1 MARPVSIGENYYAN
15 GDPDAVLWWTGVLTE
30 PLRIPANLTRGLSI
44 IINPLIR
51 LTWDFSAGTPL
62 WAQDPMAFSVARPGT
77 RDFGV
82 RPLLERESRF
92 DFWSRWLRDAI
103 VFGLGLFSYEYD
115 TTGQPVAG
123 SLIRHDPRGL
133 LAPVEDSG
141 QDWMILWRGDQWRVD
156 ERGNLAGTGRRLHFV
171 RGHEGGIV
179 SAHASE
185 LLFANRVLSY
195 GNETFDSGTP
205 SGVLTTDQ
213 PLNQAQADKA
223 RDSWS
228 QRLSKRGIAV
238 LGNGTRY
245 QQVVMSPVDA
255 ELASM
260 ARMSNTQ
267 VAHMLELAAYEIDG
281 DTGDSTTYANIV
293 DRRQDRVDGTLASW
307 AARIEESVSA
317 LLPWGQTMT
326 IDFTEYRMPTGGPSH
341 AADQP
346 RNADLGSGLRPE
358 DRGHSLRAAR

>member
-1 MARPVSIGENYYAN
+1 MPKAVTIGETYYPN

-30 PLRIPANLTRGLSI
+30 PLKIPANLTRGLSI

-51 LTWDFSAGTPL
+51 LPWDFTADEPM
-62 WAQDPMAFSVARPGT
+62 WVRDPMAFSVARPGT
-77 RDFGV
+77 ADFGR
-82 RPLLERESRF
+82 RPFLERESRF

-103 VFGLGLFSYEYD
+103 VFGLGVFSYEHD
-115 TTGQPVAG
+115 QAGQPMAG
-123 SLIRHDPRGL
+123 TLLRHDPRGI
-133 LAPVEDSG
+133 LAPVEDPG
-141 QDWMILWRGDQWRVD
+141 EDWMILYRGELKAID
-156 ERGNLAGTGRRLHFV
+156 ERGNIEGTARRLHFV

-213 PLNQAQADKA
+213 PLNQTQADRA
-223 RDSWS
+223 RQAWGE
-228 QRLSKRGIAV
+228 RHTRRGIAV

-281 DTGDSTTYANIV
+281 DSGGSMTYANIV

-317 LLPWGQTMT
+317 VLPYGQTMM
-326 IDFTEYRMPTGGPSH
+326 IDFTQYRMPTGGPGN
-341 AADQP
+341 AAAEQGTSDNGP
-346 RNADLGSGLRPE
+346 GNRPE
-358 DRGHSLRAAR
+358 NGDSQMRPA